1 MKISAELIKKI
12 VLIVL
17 GCILIVGSNAYLSYV
32 DAMVEKKVKTKHLV
46 ESTHGILKY
55 YYDKVKSGSM
65 SVNLAQKEAM
75 ATIRN
80 SRYGENEY
88 FWIQDNKEIPTM
100 LMHATTSSLNGKSLD
115 DNKFDCVTHV
125 QKNLHSPM
133 TAMNGITNLFVTV
146 SKMVKDGGEGF
157 IFYRWTKPLPDGSI
171 SKKMYPKVSYFKE
184 FKEWNWIV
192 GSGIYVDDV
201 KDSVIDN
208 LIKTLLFAVLL
219 IIVWMK
225 FRK

>member
-1 MKISAELIKKI
+1 MKISAELIRKI

-17 GCILIVGSNAYLSYV
+17 GSILIVGSNAYLSYV

-46 ESTHGILKY
+46 ESTHGIIKY
-55 YYDKVKSGSM
+55 YYDKAQTGSI
-65 SVNLAQKEAM
+65 SVDLAQKEAM

-80 SRYGENEY
+80 SRYGANEY
-88 FWIQDNKEIPTM
+88 FWIQNNKEMPTM
-100 LMHATTSSLNGKSLD
+100 LMHATTPSLNGKTLD
-115 DNKFDCVTHV
+115 DIKFDCVTHV

-133 TAMNGITNLFVTV
+133 IAINGITNLFVTI
-146 SKMVKDGGEGF
+146 SKMAKESGEGF
-157 IFYRWTKPLPDGSI
+157 IFYRWTKPLTDGSI
-171 SKKMYPKVSYFKE
+171 SKKTYPKISYFKE
-184 FKEWNWIV
+184 FKEWNWII

-208 LIKTLLFAVLL
+208 LIKTLMFAVLL
-219 IIVWMK
+219 IVVWAK